1 MLKKLSLVLSVLAA
15 LGFAVAISAPADAKQ
30 PQGNKTVN
38 KTTQFKQSNKNV
50 NFKQSSKVKNFQSN
64 KSIKVKNFQS
74 NKNVKFQSGKFKVG
88 QKVNGHMWF
97 GHSRH
102 RWHNRWYAYGEGECW
117 INIEGEWFWNELVCP
132 L

>member
-30 PQGNKTVN
+30 QQKTVN
-38 KTTQFKQSNKNV
+38 KSTQFKQSNKNA
-50 NFKQSSKVKNFQSN
+50 NFKQSSKVKNFQST
-64 KSIKVKNFQS
+64 KSTKVKNSHDGPSASRF
-74 NKNVKFQSGKFKVG
+74 KSGKFKVG
-88 QKVNGHMWF
+88 QKVNGHIWF
-97 GHSRH
+97 GHNRH
-102 RWHNRWYAYGEGECW
+102 RWHGRWYAYGEGECW

>member
-1 MLKKLSLVLSVLAA
+1 MLKKVSLVLSVLAV
-15 LGFAVAISAPADAKQ
+15 LGFAVAISAPADAK
-30 PQGNKTVN
+30 PQQQGKTVN

-50 NFKQSSKVKNFQSN
+50 NIKQNIKVKNFQSN

-74 NKNVKFQSGKFKVG
+74 NKNVNFKSGKFKVG

-102 RWHNRWYAYGEGECW
+102 RWHGRWYAYGEGECW

-132 L
+132 F